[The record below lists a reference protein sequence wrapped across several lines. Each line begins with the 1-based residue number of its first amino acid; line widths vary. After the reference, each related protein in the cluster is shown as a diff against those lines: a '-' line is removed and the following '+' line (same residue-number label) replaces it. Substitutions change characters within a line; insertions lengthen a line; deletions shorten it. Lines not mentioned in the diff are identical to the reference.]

1 MGLVPAAREAESVL
15 LSAIFGSALDGCTG
29 MCLGTAQTCGCAS
42 SPSHLD
48 GTMCPSGTPLPS
60 SEMLVGDK
68 HLFRDVAK
76 CHRSLVPRVP
86 V

>member
-1 MGLVPAAREAESVL
+1 MV
-15 LSAIFGSALDGCTG
+15 LSAIFGSAPDEYTE
-29 MCLGTAQTCGCAS
+29 MCLGTAQTCDSAS
-42 SPSHLD
+42 SNSHLD
-48 GTMCPSGTPLPS
+48 GIVCPSGTPLPS

-68 HLFRDVAK
+68 DLFRDVAK